1 MDITQLREKIDNIDD
16 QLVNLFTQRM
26 EITRDIAAY
35 KKENNLPIY
44 VPARERQKL
53 QEVAKLAGPD
63 MDDYTRVLYSMIFEL
78 SRSYQS
84 KQNSTATELYR
95 KITDSIENTSKLF
108 PQAPMVACQ
117 GVEGAYSQI
126 ACEKIFKNPMI
137 MYFKN
142 FDAIF
147 GAIEQGLCQYG
158 ILPIENSTA
167 GSVKKVYDLMIHHNF
182 SIVRTFR
189 LKIDHNLLAKPG
201 TKLSDIQEIYSHEQA
216 INQCSDFLK
225 NMPGV
230 KIFKNPMIMYFK
242 NFDAIFG
249 AIEQGLCQYGILP
262 IENSTAGSVKKVY
275 DLMIHHNFSI
285 VRTFRLKIDHNLLAK
300 PGTKLSDIQEIY
312 SHEQAIN
319 QCSDFLKNMPGVKII
334 PVENTAVAAQMVA
347 QSQDNHGAAISSKGC
362 EEIYGLCSLADSIQD
377 KGNNRTRFICISK
390 NLEIYPGA
398 DKTSIMMVLP
408 HKPGALYKVL
418 ARLYVLG
425 INVIKL
431 ESRPIPDR
439 DFEFMFYFD
448 LETSIYSQEFV
459 QLMCELDDLC
469 EEFKYLGSYSE
480 VV

>member
-1 MDITQLREKIDNIDD
+1 MELENLRNEIDQIDRE
-16 QLVNLFTQRM
+16 LVKLFVQRM
-26 EITRDIAAY
+26 QISEQVADI
-35 KKENNLPIY
+35 KKDQNLPIY
-44 VPARERQKL
+44 VPARERDILQK
-53 QEVAKLAGPD
+53 VADLAGPN
-63 MDDYTRVLYSMIFEL
+63 MANYTRVLYSMLFEL

-84 KQNSTATELYR
+84 KHNTEHTDLYR
-95 KITDSIENTSKLF
+95 QITSSIENTEKLF

-126 ACEKIFKNPMI
+126 ACEKIFKNPFI

-142 FDAIF
+142 FDGVF
-147 GAIEQGLCQYG
+147 QAIEQGLCQYG

-167 GSVKKVYDLMIHHNF
+167 GSVKKIYDLMIHHNF

-189 LKIDHNLLAKPG
+189 LKIDHNLLANPG
-201 TKLSDIQEIYSHEQA
+201 AAIDGIKIIYSHEQA

-225 NMPGV
+225 
-230 KIFKNPMIMYFK
+230 KL
-242 NFDAIFG
+242 D
-249 AIEQGLCQYGILP
+249 GI
-262 IENSTAGSVKKVY
+262 N
-275 DLMIHHNFSI
+275 
-285 VRTFRLKIDHNLLAK
+285 
-300 PGTKLSDIQEIY
+300 
-312 SHEQAIN
+312 
-319 QCSDFLKNMPGVKII
+319 II
-334 PVENTAVAAQMVA
+334 PVENTAVAANMVA
-347 QSQDNHGAAISSKGC
+347 ESGRKDVAAISSRTC
-362 EEIYGLCSLADSIQD
+362 EELYGLQSLADSIQD

-398 DKTSIMMVLP
+398 DKTSIMMILP

-418 ARLYVLG
+418 ARMYVLG

-448 LETSIYSQEFV
+448 LETSIYSEEFV

-469 EEFKYLGSYSE
+469 EEFKYLGSYTE

>member
-1 MDITQLREKIDNIDD
+1 MDITQLREKIDNIDN

-35 KKENNLPIY
+35 KKENDLPIY

-95 KITDSIENTSKLF
+95 KITDSIENTPKLF

-230 KIFKNPMIMYFK
+230 KI
-242 NFDAIFG
+242 
-249 AIEQGLCQYGILP
+249 
-262 IENSTAGSVKKVY
+262 
-275 DLMIHHNFSI
+275 
-285 VRTFRLKIDHNLLAK
+285 
-300 PGTKLSDIQEIY
+300 
-312 SHEQAIN
+312 
-319 QCSDFLKNMPGVKII
+319 I

-347 QSQDNHGAAISSKGC
+347 QSQNNHAAAISSKAC

-480 VV
+480 VVR